1 MLRTLREKH
10 VVLGVAGSIAAYK
23 ALYVTRL
30 LVEAKA
36 RVSPILTRSA
46 TRFVAPLSFSV
57 LSGQRAVTDLWTA
70 AEQGEVGHV
79 ELAHQADA
87 LLVAPA
93 TADLIARLATGR
105 ADEPLTAVALSTH
118 APLIIAPAM
127 ESGMWEHPATKEH
140 VETLRNRGATFVWP
154 ESGNL
159 ASGRSGV
166 GRLAEPEVIV
176 ERVAELFAGRDFEGE
191 RILVTAGPTR
201 EPFDPA
207 RFVSN
212 ASSGKMG
219 YAIARA
225 ARMRGAEVRLVS
237 GPTQIAPPA
246 GVLVERVETTAEM
259 LDACQRHIAWSSALV
274 MAAAPADFSPVEQSR
289 EKLKK
294 GRDDLTVVLTRTPDI
309 LLTLNARKAGRIV
322 VAFAAESRDVLGY
335 AREKL
340 ARKDVDMV
348 VANDITEPGAGFAS
362 DTNRVDILDRSGQHT
377 ALPSL
382 DKDDVAWAILDHVM
396 RLRRAKSA

>member
-23 ALYVTRL
+23 ALYLTRL

-46 TRFVAPLSFSV
+46 ARFVAPLSFSV
-57 LSGQRAVTDLWTA
+57 LSGQRTVTDLWTA

-79 ELAHQADA
+79 ELAHEADT
-87 LLVAPA
+87 LLIAPA

-105 ADEPLTAVALSTH
+105 ADEPLTAVALSTR

-127 ESGMWEHPATKEH
+127 ESGMWDHPATKEH

-154 ESGNL
+154 ESGDL

-176 ERVAELFAGRDFEGE
+176 ERVAELFAGSDFKGE

-246 GVLVERVETTAEM
+246 GVMVERVETTAEM
-259 LDACQRHIAWSSALV
+259 LAACQRHIEWSSALV

-289 EKLKK
+289 EKVKK

-340 ARKDVDMV
+340 ARKDADMV

-396 RLRRAKSA
+396 RLRRAKTA

>member
-154 ESGNL
+154 ESGDL

>member
-118 APLIIAPAM
+118 APLIVAAAM

-154 ESGNL
+154 ESGDL

-294 GRDDLTVVLTRTPDI
+294 GREDLTVVLTRTPDI